1 MDEYIL
7 SSLPILETRS
17 KYIVK
22 KTEAMRNDAELTMIH
37 GVPLIPTFRPNY

>member
-7 SSLPILETRS
+7 SSLLILETRS

-22 KTEAMRNDAELTMIH
+22 KTEAMRNKAELTVIH
-37 GVPLIPTFRPNY
+37 EVPLIPTFRQNY